1 MLYCVL
7 LNKLEVVLL
16 NAGESLCSSSSF
28 TKKESNISTSVSST
42 FAAAELKLP
51 VSSWN
56 FTRYVP
62 GSAGTITSVAF
73 PGAASTIFCPDAKV
87 AAFPVSA
94 VCLTNTDPPYKTSK
108 AVD

>member
-1 MLYCVL
+1 MLYSVL

-16 NAGESLCSSSSF
+16 KAGESLCSSSSF
-28 TKKESNISTSVSST
+28 TRNASKISTVVNST
-42 FAAAELKLP
+42 LAATELKLP

-56 FTRYVP
+56 LTRYVP
-62 GSAGTITSVAF
+62 GKAGTITSVAL

-94 VCLTNTDPPYKTSK
+94 VCLTNTEPP
-108 AVD
+108 